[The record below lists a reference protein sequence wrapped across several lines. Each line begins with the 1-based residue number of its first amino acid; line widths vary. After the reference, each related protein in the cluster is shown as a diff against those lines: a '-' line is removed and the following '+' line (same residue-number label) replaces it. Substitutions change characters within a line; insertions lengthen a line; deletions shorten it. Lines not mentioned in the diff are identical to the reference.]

1 MARRAKKKSNVV
13 AETLRESKVR
23 KDGKLFI
30 FRHGRYIDS
39 GREFFDVARRDG
51 EKDWKRWEF
60 DETTWESKLREMSDI
75 FA

>member
-1 MARRAKKKSNVV
+1 MANDV
-13 AETLRESKVR
+13 AETLRESRVR

-30 FRHGRYIDS
+30 FRHGKYVDS

-60 DETTWESKLREMSDI
+60 DEDTWEQKLQSMSNI